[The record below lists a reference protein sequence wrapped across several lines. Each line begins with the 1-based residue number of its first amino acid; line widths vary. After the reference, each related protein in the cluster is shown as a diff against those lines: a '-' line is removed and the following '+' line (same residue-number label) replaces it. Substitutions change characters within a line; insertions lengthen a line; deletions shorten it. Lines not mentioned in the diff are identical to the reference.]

1 MERIGI
7 PVFESRISPVLDSCN
22 LMLMIDIDQGHEIRR
37 REISLERIDVAER
50 IDLFVRW
57 GIRKIICAGV
67 SELMCRYIA
76 SKDITLISGIAGE
89 LEKILDAYLCNRLDD
104 TCFVMPGKKSLSK
117 SHSAPYPIKDSGKF
131 PIV

>member
-22 LMLMIDIDQGHEIRR
+22 LMLIIDIDQGREIRR

-76 SKDITLISGIAGE
+76 SKDIVLIGGIAGE
-89 LEKILDAYLCNRLDD
+89 LEKILDAYLCHRLDD
-104 TCFVMPGKKSLSK
+104 TCFVMPGRQSLTKYRPS
-117 SHSAPYPIKDSGKF
+117 P
-131 PIV
+131 